1 MSTGA
6 GPSCFCKPAKL
17 CLSLS
22 MHCTSGPCRDLLC
35 SGCRRPGG
43 RPDTSIQSLQ
53 GVSGQHTQTPDLAR
67 VQVIAEVG
75 RAVGAEGLV
84 AGQIVDIKS
93 EGQGEAVGLET
104 LEYIHD
110 HKTAALLE
118 AAVVSGALLGGA
130 SDMEIERLRK
140 YSKCV
145 GLAFQVGT
153 CC

>member
-1 MSTGA
+1 MGA
-6 GPSCFCKPAKL
+6 EGLVAGQTRRS
-17 CLSLS
+17 S
-22 MHCTSGPCRDLLC
+22 PCRVSEPAHAALILAC
-35 SGCRRPGG
+35 
-43 RPDTSIQSLQ
+43 LQ
-53 GVSGQHTQTPDLAR
+53 ITAPAWSQQPAHPSPDLVR
-67 VQVIAEVG
+67 LQVIAEVG

-145 GLAFQVGT
+145 GLAFQVGAR
-153 CC
+153 C